1 MPKSKRRREGS
12 DDDDW
17 YGQACEELPDM
28 SNRPPSSRP
37 ERSEP
42 SCQRRRTTPIFT
54 AESVSDQADL
64 ADSRRAGGRPTHRPQ
79 RHHGRDRG
87 RPLDPRVYS
96 TDLFMSRQLGSLA
109 LSSLLELANL
119 GSAYEDLKH
128 FVQVA
133 DAHEAHRLISA
144 WVEELL
150 HVDHFPLKNKYSPMG
165 EALVHFVRASCG
177 ANQKRA
183 VVEALIR
190 LVKEDG
196 RAGSTELVS

>member
-1 MPKSKRRREGS
+1 MPKSKRHREGS
-12 DDDDW
+12 DDDDQ
-17 YGQACEELPDM
+17 YGQACEVLPDM

-37 ERSEP
+37 ECSEP
-42 SCQRRRTTPIFT
+42 PCQRRRTTPLYT
-54 AESVSDQADL
+54 DESVSVSPIK
-64 ADSRRAGGRPTHRPQ
+64 DSRRAGGRPTHRPQ

-96 TDLFMSRQLGSLA
+96 NDLFMSRQLGSLA

-133 DAHEAHRLISA
+133 DAHEAHRRMSA
-144 WVEELL
+144 WVEHLL
-150 HVDHFPLKNKYSPMG
+150 NVNHFPLKNKFSPMS
-165 EALVHFVRASCG
+165 EVLVHFVRVACR

>member
-1 MPKSKRRREGS
+1 M
-12 DDDDW
+12 
-17 YGQACEELPDM
+17 Y
-28 SNRPPSSRP
+28 SN
-37 ERSEP
+37 
-42 SCQRRRTTPIFT
+42 
-54 AESVSDQADL
+54 
-64 ADSRRAGGRPTHRPQ
+64 
-79 RHHGRDRG
+79 
-87 RPLDPRVYS
+87 
-96 TDLFMSRQLGSLA
+96 DLFMSRQLGSLA

-133 DAHEAHRLISA
+133 DAHEAHLRMSA
-144 WVEELL
+144 WVEHLL
-150 HVDHFPLKNKYSPMG
+150 TVHHGLLKNQFSPMG
-165 EALVHFVRASCG
+165 EALVYFVRASCG